1 MSRDNKIEGK
11 KRKTYVILLIGNKQ
25 QLKHFKWI
33 SNNIEDNQ
41 KYNDLQPNT
50 EYIESYMIRRNILI
64 TWIGH
69 INSEIQ

>member
-25 QLKHFKWI
+25 KLKHFKWI

-50 EYIESYMIRRNILI
+50 EYIES
-64 TWIGH
+64 
-69 INSEIQ
+69 